1 MRKIILAL
9 LLIAGSTISWAQNI
23 NYRVEVAYL
32 GWNGRGDQ
40 SGGAEYSLFVW
51 GRDNVNTNQVGG
63 QCFYTGDVGNGNGS
77 VTSTIGGALYGQS
90 VALQSYNNTT
100 ATTAIIRFRGFEK
113 DCNNNCTYQSGCNC
127 IFGLCATEDDDLVDD
142 ANAQTITIQ
151 DPASACQW
159 RNCGITQVG
168 SFYFEVRIYW
178 EYAITAPAI
187 SADQSL
193 CQGGT
198 AASLTGPATALAGVN
213 YVWQTGP
220 TASGPFSSTIQT
232 SPTTFSPGTVN
243 TDTYYQLLATSCGN
257 TSASSNVVAITLT
270 PVPTNVAVSGS
281 LTRCQGTGIDNYTG
295 SGTNATNYT
304 WSVSPSS
311 AGSIDNA
318 GVVTWDSTFSGNA
331 VITTAADNNECG
343 SANASVT
350 VFVTPSPTIFI
361 NNLGTSYCRNE
372 AAVPLNGLPSGGSFT
387 VDNAPEVDFN
397 PQTVAGDTATVNYT
411 YLDPNTGCTNRVSQD
426 VVILPLPALGI
437 SGIGSSV
444 CLNSINIPLTGS
456 PAGGT
461 FFGPAIVG
469 STFVSSVAGLGST
482 DVNYYLTDA
491 NGCTDTLSQSVTVAD
506 VPSTVN
512 LGNDTIIC
520 VNLSVTLDAGSG
532 YVSYNWS
539 DGSTGQ
545 TITVSQTGIFEVE
558 AVDANGCINSDQI
571 AVNTEFLLEPIITSA
586 GNQTTFCEGDSLLL
600 DAGPGYTDY
609 LWSDGQTTTQTLY
622 VTQSGQYSIFATDV
636 TGCSGQSTPV
646 NVLVNPSPNPTVV
659 SNGPTSF
666 CPGDDVT
673 LCGQPGYTQYQWNNG
688 LTDQCITTNVTGVL
702 QLTVVDINGCTST
715 SSNIQTEVFTVLQPI
730 ITANGPTEFCAE
742 DANGQL
748 GSVVLDVGPGFYS
761 YLWTSG
767 STTPS
772 ITVTES
778 GYYSVTVMDLNGC
791 INGSLLSA
799 PIQVVVRAPYPQI
812 SVSGNTLTSD
822 PYLSYQWH
830 EWQFTTNDVTL
841 AGETNQSFTTDRSS
855 WFFVVVTDDI
865 GCTGS
870 SDTLRIEVDKT
881 GIEEMFGF
889 GMSIFPNPT
898 SDQLFIQ
905 LEDGANGVLAIS
917 VSDLSG
923 RIIRPFPDKFI
934 QTETKIALDLNGLAS
949 GTYLLNLSKDGKTIS
964 HKISKN

>member
-1 MRKIILAL
+1 MRKTILAL
-9 LLIAGSTISWAQNI
+9 LLVAGSTISWAQNI

-40 SGGAEYSLFVW
+40 SGGAEYGLFVW

-63 QCFYTGDVGNGNGS
+63 QCFYTGDVGTGNGS
-77 VTSTIGGALYGQS
+77 VSSTIGGSLYGQS
-90 VALQSYNNTT
+90 VALQSYNNTS
-100 ATTAIIRFRGFEK
+100 ATTAIIRFRGYEK

-127 IFGLCATEDDDLVDD
+127 VFGLCATEDDDLVDD

-151 DPASACQW
+151 DAASACQW

-193 CQGGT
+193 CQGAS
-198 AASLTGPATALAGVN
+198 AASLTGPSTALAGVS

-232 SPTTFSPGTVN
+232 DPTTFSPGTVN
-243 TDTYYQLLATSCGN
+243 TDTYYQLLATSCG
-257 TSASSNVVAITLT
+257 TASASSNVVAITLT
-270 PVPTNVAVSGS
+270 PVPTNVAVAGS

-304 WSVSPSS
+304 WSVSPST
-311 AGSIDNA
+311 AGTIDNA
-318 GVVTWDSTFSGNA
+318 GVITWDSTYSGNA
-331 VITTAADNNECG
+331 IITTTADNNGCG
-343 SANASVT
+343 AVNASVT
-350 VFVTPSPTIFI
+350 VFVTPSPAIFI

-411 YLDPNTGCTNRVSQD
+411 YLDPNTGCSNRVSQE
-426 VVILPLPALGI
+426 VVILPLPVLGI
-437 SGIGSSV
+437 SGISSSV

-469 STFVSSVAGLGST
+469 STFISSVAGLGAT
-482 DVNYYLTDA
+482 DINYYLTDA
-491 NGCTDTLSQSVTVAD
+491 NGCTDTLTQLVTVAD
-506 VPSTVN
+506 VPSAVN

-600 DAGPGYTDY
+600 DAGPGYTNY

-702 QLTVVDINGCTST
+702 QLTVVDINGCSST
-715 SSNIQTEVFTVLQPI
+715 SSNIQTQVFTILQPI

-791 INGSLLSA
+791 VDSSLLSA

-822 PYLSYQWH
+822 PYLTYQWH
-830 EWQFTTNDVTL
+830 EWQYTTNDVTL
-841 AGETNQSFTTDRSS
+841 TGATNQSYTADRSS
-855 WFFVVVTDDI
+855 WYFVVVTDDI

-889 GMSIFPNPT
+889 GMSIYPNPT
-898 SDQLFIQ
+898 SDQLFIE
-905 LEDGANGVLAIS
+905 LEEANSGFLTIS

-923 RIIRPFPDKFI
+923 RIIRSFPDKFI
-934 QTETKIALDLNGLAS
+934 QAETKIALDLNGLAS
-949 GTYLLNLSKDGKTIS
+949 GTYLLNLSKDGKSIS

>member
-1 MRKIILAL
+1 
-9 LLIAGSTISWAQNI
+9 
-23 NYRVEVAYL
+23 L
-32 GWNGRGDQ
+32 G
-40 SGGAEYSLFVW
+40 
-51 GRDNVNTNQVGG
+51 
-63 QCFYTGDVGNGNGS
+63 
-77 VTSTIGGALYGQS
+77 
-90 VALQSYNNTT
+90 
-100 ATTAIIRFRGFEK
+100 ATDI
-113 DCNNNCTYQSGCNC
+113 
-127 IFGLCATEDDDLVDD
+127 
-142 ANAQTITIQ
+142 
-151 DPASACQW
+151 
-159 RNCGITQVG
+159 
-168 SFYFEVRIYW
+168 
-178 EYAITAPAI
+178 
-187 SADQSL
+187 
-193 CQGGT
+193 
-198 AASLTGPATALAGVN
+198 
-213 YVWQTGP
+213 
-220 TASGPFSSTIQT
+220 
-232 SPTTFSPGTVN
+232 
-243 TDTYYQLLATSCGN
+243 
-257 TSASSNVVAITLT
+257 
-270 PVPTNVAVSGS
+270 
-281 LTRCQGTGIDNYTG
+281 
-295 SGTNATNYT
+295 
-304 WSVSPSS
+304 
-311 AGSIDNA
+311 
-318 GVVTWDSTFSGNA
+318 
-331 VITTAADNNECG
+331 
-343 SANASVT
+343 
-350 VFVTPSPTIFI
+350 
-361 NNLGTSYCRNE
+361 
-372 AAVPLNGLPSGGSFT
+372 
-387 VDNAPEVDFN
+387 
-397 PQTVAGDTATVNYT
+397 
-411 YLDPNTGCTNRVSQD
+411 
-426 VVILPLPALGI
+426 
-437 SGIGSSV
+437 
-444 CLNSINIPLTGS
+444 
-456 PAGGT
+456 
-461 FFGPAIVG
+461 
-469 STFVSSVAGLGST
+469 
-482 DVNYYLTDA
+482 NYYLTDA
-491 NGCTDTLSQSVTVAD
+491 NGCTDTLTQLVTVAD
-506 VPSTVN
+506 VPSAVN

-600 DAGPGYTDY
+600 DAGPGYTNY

-688 LTDQCITTNVTGVL
+688 LTDQCITTNATGVL
-702 QLTVVDINGCTST
+702 QLTVVDINGCSST
-715 SSNIQTEVFTVLQPI
+715 SSNIQTQVFTVLQPI

-791 INGSLLSA
+791 VDSSLLSA

-822 PYLSYQWH
+822 PYLTYQWH
-830 EWQFTTNDVTL
+830 EWQYTTNDVTL
-841 AGETNQSFTTDRSS
+841 TGATNQSYTADRSS

-889 GMSIFPNPT
+889 GMSIYPNPT
-898 SDQLFIQ
+898 SDQLFIE
-905 LEDGANGVLAIS
+905 LEEANSGFLTIS

-923 RIIRPFPDKFI
+923 RIIRSFPDKFI
-934 QTETKIALDLNGLAS
+934 QAETKIALDLNGLAS
-949 GTYLLNLSKDGKTIS
+949 GTYLLNLSKDGKSIS